1 MDRGAFRLAW
11 IVTTFGAAA
20 AGIAFAGWMGSRLA
34 APDSTALIEVGMGG
48 DAAARLGHH
57 RGAAPLGDYRDP
69 IVDRSLF
76 DSDPAPPAGPGAT
89 DLPARLLATSTAE
102 QPRYSSALIAV
113 SGGDADVYAVG
124 DTIADAVIERI
135 DRERVTVRRSDG
147 RQELLRLGTGGNTGR
162 VPATANRPR
171 PAAGKTDWAAGIES
185 LGDGRYRL
193 DRSVLGDA
201 IANLDDLGKGLHVAP
216 NFKDGKAAG
225 YRLLKFRKD
234 SPLSLL
240 GLERNDV
247 IVGVDGNP
255 VDPAVALDLLGRIDD
270 LDRLEIQIHRGGEPV
285 DLVYEVD

>member
-1 MDRGAFRLAW
+1 MDRGAFRFAW

-34 APDSTALIEVGMGG
+34 APGTTALIEVGMGDG
-48 DAAARLGHH
+48 ASAHLGRLQPV
-57 RGAAPLGDYRDP
+57 APLGTYRDP

-76 DSDPAPPAGPGAT
+76 DSDPAPPAGPGAS

-113 SGGDADVYAVG
+113 SGGDADVYAIG

-135 DRERVTVRRSDG
+135 DRERVTVRRADG
-147 RQELLRLGTGGNTGR
+147 RQELLRLGTGGGVDPRET
-162 VPATANRPR
+162 RPQR
-171 PAAGKTDWAAGIES
+171 PGTPPEKTDWAAGIES

-247 IVGVDGNP
+247 IVGVDGKP
-255 VDPAVALDLLGRIDD
+255 VDPTVALDLVQRIDE
-270 LDRLEIQIHRGGEPV
+270 LDRLEVQVQRGGEPL
-285 DLVYEVD
+285 DLIYEVD